1 MNATTETLRG
11 IPASADAK
19 SGRIGLVDILEM
31 AVFALKGNWLR
42 SVLTALGVIIGIAAV
57 IVMVSVGQG
66 TQAELDRTI
75 ANLGSNRV
83 EVWPGSGRG
92 GGVRFGAGSTS
103 SLDDGDIAAIR
114 AEVPGVLYV
123 AGQIRGA
130 VQAVNA
136 ERNWNTQ
143 WIGVMPDYFPTN
155 GWEVE
160 TGSEFG
166 ARDYSAAAKVA
177 LIGTSVRDRL
187 FEGEDPIGAQIRL
200 GRVPFTVVGVLKS
213 KGQSGWGGDMDD
225 VVMVPLETA
234 RRRLAGSM
242 GLPPG
247 TVTSISVGAARAEDL
262 PAVEQGIN
270 ELLRQR
276 HRIQPGAEDDFTV
289 RNLTEI
295 VSARTQTTRL
305 MSLLLGAVATISL
318 IVGGIGIMNIMLV
331 SVTERIRE
339 IGLRMSV
346 GAGPREIQLQ
356 FLAEAM
362 MLSLGGGVIG
372 IVLGIIGTQV
382 VSQLGALPVALNLQV
397 IALATGFS
405 IATGLFF
412 GYYPAR
418 KAAQLDP
425 IEALRHQG

>member
-1 MNATTETLRG
+1 MNATTEAIRNV
-11 IPASADAK
+11 PADSIREP
-19 SGRIGLVDILEM
+19 GRIGILDIVEM

-155 GWEVE
+155 GWEVQA
-160 TGSEFG
+160 GAGFG
-166 ARDYSAAAKVA
+166 ERDYGGAAKVA

-187 FEGEDPIGAQIRL
+187 FDGEDPIGAQIRL

-234 RRRLAGSM
+234 RRRLAGAM

-382 VSQLGALPVALNLQV
+382 VSQFGALPVALNVQV